1 MSRSMMDPAS
11 SLESKQDFD
20 MHEDIPIATLY
31 SPHSLDRRY
40 LRMSQFPHGMSHV
53 FLVVVEEGWVGYNYE
68 RFAPSQYI
76 EYGS

>member
-1 MSRSMMDPAS
+1 MKAAQSQHYN
-11 SLESKQDFD
+11 L
-20 MHEDIPIATLY
+20 
-31 SPHSLDRRY
+31 HSLDRRY

-53 FLVVVEEGWVGYNYE
+53 FLMIVEEGWVGYNYE

>member
-1 MSRSMMDPAS
+1 VSRSVTDCAS
-11 SLESKQDFD
+11 SLEQAKISICMKAAQSQ
-20 MHEDIPIATLY
+20 HY

-53 FLVVVEEGWVGYNYE
+53 FLMIVEEGWVGYNYE

-76 EYGS
+76 EYGP